1 MLPSESSL
9 GRLGLTTAWMGY
21 ATIDSVRDRVKYFMS
36 DEQVTVVESQTG
48 MVTTFDNATGRRR
61 WAVQVGAATDTRFAP
76 TTTEQAVIV
85 ISGRKVFGLDKRN
98 GDAVWEAD
106 CPNAPSTSA
115 ATDEQ
120 LAYVG
125 SIDGSVFAFDLKF
138 LSGLA
143 KDITLRKYM
152 YRALKWTYRT
162 GGRVPYACVDRD
174 DRVHSQRRRLALRPG
189 RQGPQDAIS
198 IRDRSAVGSAD
209 RAARQSDCRGHEG
222 YEGLQLERRHRRS

>member
-1 MLPSESSL
+1 MVLTGVVLPSESSL

-61 WAVQVGAATDTRFAP
+61 RAVQVGAATDTRFVP

-162 GGRVPYACVDRD
+162 GGRVPYVPR
-174 DRVHSQRRRLALRPG
+174 RPG
-189 RQGPQDAIS
+189 RSCAFPAKTARFTAWSPRTTRRDFNSRPISRWDAYS
-198 IRDRSAVGSAD
+198 GSSGNQIVVAT
-209 RAARQSDCRGHEG
+209 RI
-222 YEGLQLERRHRRS
+222 